1 MIKYREIL
9 RLHAQEVTQRG
20 IASSCGHSRNTIR
33 EVIRRAEEKNIQWP
47 IEKDMTDQDLQMIL
61 FPEKKATFRPSSKA

>member
-33 EVIRRAEEKNIQWP
+33 GTTSKTQIYNV
-47 IEKDMTDQDLQMIL
+47 
-61 FPEKKATFRPSSKA
+61 KKFLIMKKPNSPFYGKFGLIIFS